1 MEGIVGGRKK
11 KVWSVF
17 KIALLAVLLAG
28 YMIPFILVLINAF
41 KRSGTIIRNPLRV
54 MDPNGITLDNF
65 KKAYESMDFP
75 RAFFNSLL
83 ITVVSVAII
92 ILISSMTAYL
102 FVRASW
108 KINGIFFALMV
119 AAMIIPFQVLMIPIV
134 SIYGGALGLL
144 DHKATLIFFNVGF
157 GISMA
162 TFIYHG
168 FIKGNVPISLEEAAM
183 LDGCT
188 RRQTFFKIV
197 FPILKP
203 VTATIIVLDVL
214 WVWNDYL
221 LPSLV
226 LTSKNNFTLP
236 LSTYSFYGTYSVDY
250 GALMAALV
258 LTVIPVIILYLFLQ
272 RQIISGVISGAVKS

>member
-168 FIKGNVPISLEEAAM
+168 FIKGNVHISLEEPPM